1 MRKTVVSILQQRMDK
16 CTSEQFWIVA
26 AITGMDAFLLSQRS
40 TITAYINTVA
50 ILAVLAIVTVYGVL
64 FVVHR
69 HKAYYDNRDLMQT
82 LLKNESDVP
91 DSMKFEV
98 NAWSLSELTGVTF
111 YASWV
116 LLGSVGVACCYI

>member
-1 MRKTVVSILQQRMDK
+1 MDK